1 MKKTLTLLILAFS
14 ILNGFS
20 QTLNYG
26 VGAGLSYNSLVISN
40 FGDNVDPKYKLGFQI
55 NAAIG
60 YNINDKIGLRT
71 EPGFANRGTILSY
84 TGLPDSKIN
93 INYISIPLLFKFSP
107 IDKLSLLFGPEFS
120 HRLTAKSKSDGNTT
134 DIKSL
139 YDSKIDF
146 GITAGLSYR
155 LIDKLELGLRYNRGF
170 ISTISDLRFTDEFG
184 NDKGKASLCN
194 QGFTISLTYMI
205 K

>member
-1 MKKTLTLLILAFS
+1 MKKILVLSILTFS

-20 QTLNYG
+20 QTINYG
-26 VGAGLSYNSLVISN
+26 VGAGLNYNSLVISN
-40 FGDNVDPKYKLGFQI
+40 FGNEEPKYKLGFQI
-55 NAAIG
+55 NAVVG
-60 YNINDKIGLRT
+60 YNINDKFGLRI

-84 TGLPDSKIN
+84 SGLPDSKIN
-93 INYISIPLLFKFSP
+93 INYIAIPILLKYSP
-107 IDKLSLLFGPEFS
+107 IDKLSLLLGPEFS
-120 HRLTAKSKSDGNTT
+120 YRLTAKSTSDGNTT
-134 DIKSL
+134 DLKSI

-146 GITAGLSYR
+146 GINAGLSYR